1 MEVYEEYINV
11 DDAVLLEKFD
21 NLIKAEQKNIKVV
34 ENLECEL
41 TLKKPDNTLVSLGKS
56 KADFD
61 LSEEMIMEDSFK
73 TIDID
78 KNTHF
83 DLKENTN

>member
-1 MEVYEEYINV
+1 MDEVYEEFINV
-11 DDAVLLEKFD
+11 DDTVLLEKFD
-21 NLIKAEQKNIKVV
+21 NLIEAEQKNIKVV

-61 LSEEMIMEDSFK
+61 LSEEMIIEDSFK
-73 TIDID
+73 TIDVD
-78 KNTHF
+78 NTSY
-83 DLKENTN
+83 LLI